1 MSKGLFEKCLV
12 KDLRGC
18 NFAQEFLE
26 DLFVDG
32 NKLYCRFCNISIGW
46 KNKSTVTTHINSK
59 AHQDFRRSY
68 VTANRNDRQQS
79 FHTLLVV
86 ANEKKQIIVTD

>member
-1 MSKGLFEKCLV
+1 
-12 KDLRGC
+12 
-18 NFAQEFLE
+18 QEFLE

-79 FHTLLVV
+79 FHTLLV
-86 ANEKKQIIVTD
+86 